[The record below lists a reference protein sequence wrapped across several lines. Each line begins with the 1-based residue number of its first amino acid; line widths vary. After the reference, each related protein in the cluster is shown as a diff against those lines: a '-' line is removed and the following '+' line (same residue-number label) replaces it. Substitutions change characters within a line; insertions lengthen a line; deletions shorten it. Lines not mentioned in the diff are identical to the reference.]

1 MKCELPHKGPRDS
14 GDDTISHRV
23 QPKENSSA
31 HISLVCP
38 EMKRYDV
45 SRKVLR
51 RSGPLRTPTNY
62 CTRTYMSGIPDECV
76 VLIEAESPG
85 PRLSWCFP
93 SIGDA
98 ADAVSVLAARAQLL
112 GGPLTKPTFVWFR
125 WKSKFYYAL
134 AKERHKNDLLLSD
147 DVKRYAVLVGSPVF
161 DPERYQA
168 MLQVLMRAYCA
179 EWSPIA
185 LLQRVLTLATKGV
198 ASAPGGA
205 DFHRKSYSAETAK
218 TACPLGA
225 MIKRIGAEGIATL
238 WAAILLRAR
247 VAVVA
252 EEPMAQLDVLRC
264 LPLLATQRSAWE
276 SLRPLCALEPPQLE
290 ELQRAGGYVAGF
302 VTFVPVKKGSAS
314 MEGGE
319 KALADALAAKTVEI
333 LAHKGN
339 APAEWKDF
347 LDRLQKAESIG
358 AAA

>member
-1 MKCELPHKGPRDS
+1 MAGLP
-14 GDDTISHRV
+14 
-23 QPKENSSA
+23 E
-31 HISLVCP
+31 
-38 EMKRYDV
+38 
-45 SRKVLR
+45 
-51 RSGPLRTPTNY
+51 
-62 CTRTYMSGIPDECV
+62 ECV
-76 VLIEAESPG
+76 ALIEAESPG
-85 PRLSWCFP
+85 PRLSWCYP

-134 AKERHKNDLLLSD
+134 AKERHKNDILLSD
-147 DVKRYAVLVGSPVF
+147 EVKRYAVLVGSPVF

-252 EEPMAQLDVLRC
+252 EEPTAQLDVLRC

-276 SLRPLCALEPPQLE
+276 SLQPLCALEPPQLE

-302 VTFVPVKKGSAS
+302 VTFVPVELYDVLLDARSGEVKCSVSGAHLSLPPSLVGAVKEALKKGSAS

-339 APAEWKDF
+339 APAEWNDF
-347 LDRLQKAESIG
+347 LDRLQKAEAIG